1 MSWALDELTP
11 TTFVIQDSE
20 IIVGSIAEIDNKW
33 MVEIMWGGPTG
44 DIQGVFGSMELA
56 RAFIEGV
63 EKTVT
68 AFVAAHR

>member
-11 TTFVIQDSE
+11 TTFVIQDNA
-20 IIVGSIAEIDNKW
+20 IIVGSIAEIDNRW

-44 DIQGVFGSMELA
+44 DIQGAFGSMELA